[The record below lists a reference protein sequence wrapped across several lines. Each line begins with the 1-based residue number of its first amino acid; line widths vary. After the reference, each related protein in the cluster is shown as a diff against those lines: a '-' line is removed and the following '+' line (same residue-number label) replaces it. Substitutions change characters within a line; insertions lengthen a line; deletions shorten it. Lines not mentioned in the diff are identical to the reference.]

1 MPIYSDHPII
11 GTWRLTSFTERNL
24 DTGAIG
30 YPFGETAKALVI
42 YEPNG
47 YVATIFTRS
56 DRQQPLAPQATD
68 QEAMDLYW
76 SMIAFAGR
84 NELSGKRLIYRPEI
98 NRSGGERYALAF
110 FCDSHI
116 DWPIAAV
123 PTCVGPNAPP
133 KYPTTYYTDYMARY
147 QQRTY
152 DLLAAENRN
161 AAE

>member
-1 MPIYSDHPII
+1 MPIYSGHPII

-84 NELSGKRLIYRPEI
+84 YELSGKRLI
-98 NRSGGERYALAF
+98 
-110 FCDSHI
+110 
-116 DWPIAAV
+116 
-123 PTCVGPNAPP
+123 
-133 KYPTTYYTDYMARY
+133 
-147 QQRTY
+147 
-152 DLLAAENRN
+152 
-161 AAE
+161 